1 MRRGKGWLMAIG
13 LVAWG
18 CLAQE
23 VPAAKPVLAVQDPN
37 ALRVGKILDREY
49 RQIEFALVNQS
60 EEEVTLNA
68 IRSDCACMAIEVGAE
83 KTVLP
88 PGGVHKV
95 RMKLHG
101 GYTKEGPLTKGL
113 MVDREG
119 ADVPLSI
126 SFFGEVVPALVVKP
140 SNTLNLGNF
149 MGIDVPWEKEFTITN
164 VLTDGRQV
172 TLDAPPDDELF
183 HYTLEA
189 KEQSWTLKLSP
200 KLPLPEGRLRKTV
213 ILKQHG
219 LENYEDVPLSVKG
232 MVYGLSNL
240 HLSTHDVKISRAAL
254 EEGQTVT
261 ATLRVLPGKAEQRTA
276 TMGRMGRRIAETAAA
291 ADTIAALEE
300 ESGVW
305 KKKETWE
312 KVSAGLVW
320 KVPTGVTVERKLL
333 EDGILLEVRLSAEL
347 LEVPG
352 PKRST
357 KVLCNGRDIGYV
369 NFRVLK

>member
-1 MRRGKGWLMAIG
+1 MRRNREWLMAVW
-13 LVAWG
+13 LLAWG
-18 CLAQE
+18 AWAQE
-23 VPAAKPVLAVQDPN
+23 APAAKPVLAVQDPN

-68 IRSDCACMAIEVGAE
+68 IRSDCACMTIEAGAE
-83 KTVLP
+83 KAVLP

-101 GYTKEGPLTKGL
+101 GYTKLGPLTKGL
-113 MVDREG
+113 FVDREG
-119 ADVPLSI
+119 AEMPLSI
-126 SFFGEVVPALVVKP
+126 SFYGEVVPALDVKP

-164 VLTDGRQV
+164 VLTDGRKV
-172 TLDAPPDDELF
+172 TLEAPADDELF
-183 HYTLEA
+183 HYVLEA

-213 ILKQHG
+213 TLKQHG
-219 LENYEDVPLSVKG
+219 LENYEDVPLMVKG
-232 MVYGLSNL
+232 MVYGLGNL
-240 HLSTHDVKISRAAL
+240 HLSTHDVKISRTAL

-261 ATLRVLPGKAEQRTA
+261 MTLRVLPGKEEQRTA
-276 TMGRMGRRIAETAAA
+276 PLGKMGRRIAEAAA
-291 ADTIAALEE
+291 SADGIAALEE
-300 ESGVW
+300 ETGVW

-320 KVPTGVTVERKLL
+320 KVPAGVAVERKLL
-333 EDGILLEVRLSAEL
+333 EDGILLEVRVSAEL
-347 LEVPG
+347 LDVAG
-352 PKRST
+352 PRRST
-357 KVLCNGRDIGYV
+357 KVLYKGRDIGYV
-369 NFRVLK
+369 NFRVLN